1 MLEVYI
7 IIKTPQLT
15 KYNRLRSQRVPT
27 QNYGGLRVCSTH
39 GKVLGKTASTEQYRA
54 VTDANLLLKHHG
66 KQFQHCSG
74 PTAYYISSLWHV
86 DIQMLRHR
94 PQ

>member
-1 MLEVYI
+1 MKLLLEVYI

-39 GKVLGKTASTEQYRA
+39 GKVLGKTASTKQYRA
-54 VTDANLLLKHHG
+54 VSSLVIPDANC
-66 KQFQHCSG
+66 CSSIMVNSFHTVQG
-74 PTAYYISSLWHV
+74 
-86 DIQMLRHR
+86 Q
-94 PQ
+94 